1 MDHNNIDAQLE
12 AVFVTTDWATDRVL
26 SRKNPTQMQEV
37 YQTFIQRSY
46 APETPLRTSHQ
57 NRELPHCGKA
67 INSTYYLEKH
77 LRSCEKAPTYTVKQ
91 QLRQMALHEP
101 T

>member
-37 YQTFIQRSY
+37 YQTFIQRSC